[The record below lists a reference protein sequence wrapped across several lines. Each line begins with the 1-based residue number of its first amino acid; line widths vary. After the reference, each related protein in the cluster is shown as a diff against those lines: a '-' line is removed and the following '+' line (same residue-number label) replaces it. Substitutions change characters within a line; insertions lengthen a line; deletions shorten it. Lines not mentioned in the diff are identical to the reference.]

1 MSPFIQQYVHS
12 FFHTSEEEQTCLFA
26 WCVHCVS
33 RARSFADD
41 VAAPGLVLG
50 ARFEVSDGDLH
61 SLDLLVFGRDGAQF
75 VAHLVAINRDVLA
88 LDVRDVDK
96 DVFASV
102 RWRDK
107 AVAFGAAEGFT
118 HTSKQRTLRCPG
130 RRGACPVAAR
140 GQGAGD
146 EVASHRGRG
155 ALSVS
160 ARWDPERL

>member
-1 MSPFIQQYVHS
+1 M
-12 FFHTSEEEQTCLFA
+12 FA
-26 WCVHCVS
+26 IHFAACS
-33 RARSFADD
+33 LADD

-50 ARFEVSDGDLH
+50 ARFEVGDGDLH

-75 VAHLVAINRDVLA
+75 VAHLVALHRDVLT

-107 AVAFGAAEGFT
+107 AVAFGAGEAFT
-118 HTSKQRTLRCPG
+118 HTTKHGTLCCPG
-130 RRGACPVAAR
+130 RRGAGPVAAC
-140 GQGAGD
+140 GQGAGN
-146 EVASHRGRG
+146 EVASHGGRG

-160 ARWDPERL
+160 ARRDPERL